1 MKNNY
6 IKYRSISQILVTFI
20 FIFITYFSI
29 SSIADSVEKNVIQE
43 SSNNVVE
50 EIISV
55 NIPQGS
61 SASQIASILD
71 STGVISFSTCV

>member
-20 FIFITYFSI
+20 FIFIIYFSI
-29 SSIADSVEKNVIQE
+29 SSIADSVEKNVFK

-61 SASQIASILD
+61 LHLK
-71 STGVISFSTCV
+71 